1 MKNSFDEK
9 ILEEAKDWIT
19 AKRNVILATVIQ
31 TWGSSPRPVGSRMI
45 INDKGD
51 FSGSV
56 SGGCVETAVV
66 RECLGLIKEK
76 RPFKKIEFK
85 VSNKS
90 AWEVGLAC
98 GGEITIFL
106 EKIN

>member
-9 ILEEAKDWIT
+9 ILDEAKDWLA
-19 AKRNVILATVIQ
+19 AKQKVVLATVIQ

-56 SGGCVETAVV
+56 SGGCVETVVV
-66 RECLGLIKEK
+66 RECMSLLKK
-76 RPFKKIEFK
+76 NNTFKKIDFK
-85 VSNKS
+85 VSNES

-98 GGEITIFL
+98 GGEIVIFL
-106 EKIN
+106 EKIH